1 MENIVIGIEGP
12 VGAGK
17 TSICREL
24 INRIPNT
31 VLLNGGNLYRAI
43 VYCMMTNKNAME
55 KLKHEIKNI
64 DIKQVMDYFKI
75 EIKIE
80 NNESEFYIDGKKI
93 EEEKM
98 QSKQASMNVSIV
110 GGLANNDALFEFAR
124 QLINQL
130 KEKSN
135 VIVSGRSV
143 MKIYPNADYH
153 FFITAD
159 LEERVN
165 RKYIQYKGEISK
177 EEIRKDIIK
186 RDELQEKAGF
196 YELHEITQII
206 DVTQCK
212 TVEESVNKLPLGT
225 VLFGQILPI

>member
-1 MENIVIGIEGP
+1 MGNIVIGIEGP
-12 VGAGK
+12 VGSGK

-24 INRIPNT
+24 IKRMPNT

-43 VYCMMTNKNAME
+43 VYCMMTNKSAME

-80 NNESEFYIDGKKI
+80 NNESEFYINGKKI

-110 GGLANNDALFEFAR
+110 GEMANNEALFEFAR

-225 VLFGQILPI
+225 VLFG